1 LVFICFNL
9 HIITITIATPSSL
22 SKNKDS
28 FSSNQKK
35 KGKTHVMEADVEV
48 GHRTDKQLHGG
59 KALEKKHGSPNI
71 GEKSRNVMKSML
83 REETEARWG

>member
-1 LVFICFNL
+1 
-9 HIITITIATPSSL
+9 
-22 SKNKDS
+22 
-28 FSSNQKK
+28 
-35 KGKTHVMEADVEV
+35 MEADVEV